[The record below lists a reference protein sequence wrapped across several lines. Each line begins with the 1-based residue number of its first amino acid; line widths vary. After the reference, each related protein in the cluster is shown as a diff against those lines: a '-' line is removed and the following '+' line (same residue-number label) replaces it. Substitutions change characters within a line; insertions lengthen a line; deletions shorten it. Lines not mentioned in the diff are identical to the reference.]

1 LPRAREPGRRLLS
14 SEPPGPAPQGQ
25 GEHVLL
31 VEDEP
36 QLRRVVI
43 RLLTQLNYQV
53 AQASHAERALE
64 LLGDPAQRIDLL
76 LTDVMMPG
84 RFDGFALARRAR
96 ELRPGLPIVLVS
108 GYPDA
113 PQDRAWQ
120 ALPKDGLAFV
130 KKPFDATRLAQLLR
144 QLLSSSREP

>member
-1 LPRAREPGRRLLS
+1 
-14 SEPPGPAPQGQ
+14 
-25 GEHVLL
+25 L

-36 QLRRVVI
+36 ELRRVVV
-43 RLLTQLNYQV
+43 RLLTHLNYHV
-53 AQASHAERALE
+53 AHASDADRALE

-96 ELRPGLPIVLVS
+96 ELRPELPIVLVS

-113 PQDRAWQ
+113 PQDGAWQ

-130 KKPFDATRLAQLLR
+130 KNPFDTARLALLLR
-144 QLLSSSREP
+144 ELLARSPKP